1 MSKKSDGLL
10 AELMDNR
17 WSYTDTRTNATLT
30 AQMIGAPQSAKDTVH
45 LDFFHMAILNKNT
58 LSFTMAAQIRD
69 ASVAGTVLAQWPL
82 LLVGSQVA
90 QVAPAG
96 INLKATQGKGFFIT
110 TDTVQPSVTA
120 TVNSAGWTD
129 QSTDY

>member
-1 MSKKSDGLL
+1 MSRKSDGLL
-10 AELMDNR
+10 ADLMDTR
-17 WSYTDTRTNATLT
+17 WSYTDTKTNATLV
-30 AQMIGAPQSAKDTVH
+30 AQMASDPQSSKDTVH

-58 LSFTMAAQIRD
+58 LSFTMSAQIRD
-69 ASVAGTVLAQWPL
+69 ASVGGTVLAQWPL

-90 QVAPAG
+90 QVSPAG
-96 INLKATQGKGFFIT
+96 IHLRATQGKGFFIT

>member
-10 AELMDNR
+10 ADMMDNR
-17 WSYTDTRTNATLT
+17 WSYTSTGTNATLT
-30 AQMIGAPQSAKDTVH
+30 QALAAAPQSGRDRVH

-96 INLKATQGKGFFIT
+96 IHLMATKGKGFFLT

-120 TVNSAGWTD
+120 TVNAAGWMD
-129 QSTDY
+129 QSTDH

>member
-17 WSYTDTRTNATLT
+17 WSYTDSKTNATLT
-30 AQMIGAPQSAKDTVH
+30 AQMASDPQSSKDTVH

-58 LSFTMAAQIRD
+58 LNFTMAAQIRD
-69 ASVAGTVLAQWPL
+69 ASVGGTVLAQWPL
-82 LLVGSQVA
+82 LLAGSQVA

-96 INLKATQGKGFFIT
+96 IHLKATQGKGFVVT

-120 TVNSAGWTD
+120 TVNAAGWVD

>member
-10 AELMDNR
+10 ADMMDNR
-17 WSYTDTRTNATLT
+17 WSYSASAVNATTSPTLVDTPKSATDTR
-30 AQMIGAPQSAKDTVH
+30 H
-45 LDFFHMAILNKNT
+45 LDFFHWAILNKNT
-58 LSFTMAAQIRD
+58 LSFTMTGSIRD
-69 ASVAGTVLAQWPL
+69 ASVAGTVLAQWAL

-96 INLKATQGKGFFIT
+96 IHLKATPGKGFFFT
-110 TDTVQPSVTA
+110 TDTVQPSVTSS
-120 TVNSAGWTD
+120 VNAAGWTD